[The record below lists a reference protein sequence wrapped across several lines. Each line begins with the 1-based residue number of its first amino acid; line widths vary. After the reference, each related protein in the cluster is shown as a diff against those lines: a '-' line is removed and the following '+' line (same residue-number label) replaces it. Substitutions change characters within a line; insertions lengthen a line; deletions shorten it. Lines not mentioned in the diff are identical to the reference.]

1 MLCYDVHDQYTTT
14 HCWPKA
20 GLLVNNHNRPPYYRS
35 YLLTVWEDRSA
46 EPDMPSAWRFSLEE
60 ARTGQR
66 RGFAGLEALIAFLRT
81 ELLDDRTELS
91 DRDKVPME

>member
-20 GLLVNNHNRPPYYRS
+20 GLLVNKYDRPPTYRS
-35 YLLTVWEDRSA
+35 YLLTVWEERSE
-46 EPDMPSAWRFSLEE
+46 EPDTPSAWRFSLEE
-60 ARTGQR
+60 ARTGKR
-66 RGFAGLEALIAFLRT
+66 RGFADLEALIAFLRT
-81 ELLDDRTELS
+81 ELIDERTELS